1 MHFGGEPPQ
10 QDIKKKLCIDV
21 VFDNIRSIV
30 PYRPYVQLVVGHQ
43 GETKF
48 RLWFFI
54 HDIQWI
60 EGVGGH
66 RINCAVL

>member
-1 MHFGGEPPQ
+1 M
-10 QDIKKKLCIDV
+10 